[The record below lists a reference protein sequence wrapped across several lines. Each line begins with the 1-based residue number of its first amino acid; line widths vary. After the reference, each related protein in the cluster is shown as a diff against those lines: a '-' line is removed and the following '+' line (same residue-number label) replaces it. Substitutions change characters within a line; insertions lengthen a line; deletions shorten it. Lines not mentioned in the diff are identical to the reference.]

1 MKKHIIPI
9 IIIAILAVVN
19 IGLAI
24 YVYAIFSEPQ
34 HEMPESNLTVVTAPA
49 QEEDMT
55 LEVKEVEFTPVI
67 PEGVNVAYKG
77 VCSSG
82 GNQDIYLA
90 NKAVDGDATGK
101 SYWEGAAGV
110 WPNYLT
116 VDCGDIYPIYCLKV
130 SLNPATIWSKRTQE
144 FSVEVSTDGENYQE
158 IAANQVY
165 QFDPA
170 TGNYVIV
177 DFDEVS
183 ARYVKLTFK
192 SNSGATGPQVAELE
206 VFSKIK
212 K

>member
-9 IIIAILAVVN
+9 VVIAILAVVN

-24 YVYAIFSEPQ
+24 YVYAIFSEPK

-49 QEEDMT
+49 QDEDMT
-55 LEVKEVEFTPVI
+55 LEVKEIEFTPVI

-77 VCSSG
+77 SCSSG
-82 GNQDIYLA
+82 GHQDVYLA
-90 NKAVDGDATGK
+90 NKAVDGKTEGA
-101 SYWEGAAGV
+101 SYWEGKSGE
-110 WPNYLT
+110 WPNWIT
-116 VDCGDIYPIYCLKV
+116 VDFGDIYPIYCAKV

-144 FSVEVSTDGENYQE
+144 FSVEISTDGENFQE
-158 IAANQVY
+158 VAASQVY